1 MADLVVRDAI
11 NPDHPLPG
19 DVNGDGLVDGRDAI
33 RLMKYLA
40 DEEDPETGE
49 LFEIHPSNS
58 DINGDGTVDEKDLL
72 RLMIN
77 LGEAE

>member
-1 MADLVVRDAI
+1 MADLVVRDVI

-19 DVNGDGLVDGRDAI
+19 DV
-33 RLMKYLA
+33 
-40 DEEDPETGE
+40 
-49 LFEIHPSNS
+49 
-58 DINGDGTVDEKDLL
+58 NGDGTVDEKDLL